1 MKSQR
6 QAKIL
11 EIIGQKDIETQ
22 EQLLAA
28 LEENGFRS
36 TQATISRDIK
46 DLRIVKELSDSGS
59 YRYTVQQLL
68 DVVAGKVAQR
78 DFAHGSVAVGERGRI
93 DRLAPEEGIECLGEG
108 LGGGQHGYQL
118 CGGHHCRRR
127 YGADSDAGFRLCQRI
142 L

>member
-59 YRYTVQQLL
+59 YRYTVQQAESASFVSRLNNIFHECVIKLDHAQNIVVIFCGLL
-68 DVVAGKVAQR
+68 
-78 DFAHGSVAVGERGRI
+78 
-93 DRLAPEEGIECLGEG
+93 C
-108 LGGGQHGYQL
+108 GGQHGYQL